1 MESTY
6 HRQVRAAM
14 QELQSIAQTWDE
26 LVLHDGLRASKT
38 LVDSRTE
45 LECVHFFVCSFRV
58 SMRVRNA
65 LALVPGRKPKTH
77 LVSEK
82 ISVMEKCIVDLDV
95 ILSKLVSRRSVTP
108 SIMYLTRLAEET
120 IPEDERH
127 Y

>member
-1 MESTY
+1 
-6 HRQVRAAM
+6 M

-26 LVLHDGLRASKT
+26 LVLHDGLRAAKN

-45 LECVHFFVCSFRV
+45 LECVQFFAYSARV
-58 SMRVRNA
+58 SMQVRNA

-82 ISVMEKCIVDLDV
+82 ISAMEKCIVDLDV

-108 SIMYLTRLAEET
+108 SIMHLTRLAAET
-120 IPEDERH
+120 IPEDERD

>member
-1 MESTY
+1 
-6 HRQVRAAM
+6 M

-26 LVLHDGLRASKT
+26 LVLHDGLRAAKT

-45 LECVHFFVCSFRV
+45 LECVQSFAYSARL
-58 SMRVRNA
+58 SMQVRNA

-95 ILSKLVSRRSVTP
+95 ILSKLVSPRSVTP
-108 SIMYLTRLAEET
+108 SIMHLTRLAAET
-120 IPEDERH
+120 VPEDER
-127 Y
+127 YY